1 MPLIELQTTINST
14 IEVCFDL
21 SRSIDLHKIS
31 TAKTGEEAIDG
42 VTSGLIGPN
51 EFVTW
56 RARHF
61 GVIQKLTTKIT
72 MYDRPRHFRDE
83 QIRGA
88 FKRMIHDHYFEKVQE
103 AVLMT
108 DRFYFESPFG
118 LIGHAFNRIVLTN
131 YLRRFLIE
139 RNETI
144 KEYSE
149 TGKWQK
155 LLP

>member
-42 VTSGLIGPN
+42 VTGGLIGPN

-88 FKRMIHDHYFEKVQE
+88 FKRMIHDHYFEKMQE

-108 DRFYFESPFG
+108 DCFYFESPFG